1 MASTVSSSARGVS
14 FLILIQLC
22 SRAST
27 FVVNQALLRYLSPE
41 LFGVSIRLELFSIT
55 VLYFARESIRVA
67 LQRQTS
73 NAQAVVNIG
82 YIASALGLPLSTLLG
97 WRYAA
102 SDVSN
107 MLYMKE
113 AINIVS
119 FATLIELASEPC
131 FAVMQQKLQYG
142 IRAIA
147 ETSATI
153 ARCFVTFATVLW
165 YSKQDQAS
173 GALPFAYGQLAY
185 GVVLSSIYFARLAPV
200 ALEENFS
207 LLPRKITTSFVSIMF
222 VYMWPG

>member
-1 MASTVSSSARGVS
+1 MMASTVSSSARGVS

-27 FVVNQALLRYLSPE
+27 FLVNQALLRYLSPQ

-82 YIASALGLPLSTLLG
+82 YIALALGLPLSALLA

-102 SDVSN
+102 SDISDV
-107 MLYMKE
+107 LYMKE
-113 AINIVS
+113 AINVVS
-119 FATLIELASEPC
+119 IATLIELASEPC
-131 FAVMQQKLQYG
+131 FAVVQQRLQYG
-142 IRAIA
+142 IRALA

-153 ARCFVTFATVLW
+153 ARCFVTFGTVLW
-165 YSKQDQAS
+165 YSKQEKAS
-173 GALPFAYGQLAY
+173 GALPFAYGQLTY
-185 GVVLSSIYFARLAPV
+185 GVVLSIIYIARVGSV
-200 ALEENFS
+200 ARKENFS
-207 LLPRKITTSFVSIMF
+207 LLPRKITTSFVSLL
-222 VYMWPG
+222 VLHA